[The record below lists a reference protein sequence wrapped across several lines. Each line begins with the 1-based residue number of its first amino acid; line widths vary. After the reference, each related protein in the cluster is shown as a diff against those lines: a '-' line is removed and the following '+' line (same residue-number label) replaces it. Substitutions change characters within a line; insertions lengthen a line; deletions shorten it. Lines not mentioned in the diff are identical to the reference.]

1 MNRAETH
8 RAVDPITVEVLSSA
22 FRAICDEAS
31 ALLAK
36 GAYGATISEGH
47 DHSGSLLTREGR
59 LVAHGRRDQAA
70 HLGTFE
76 ESIRTT
82 IEHAGGFREGDVFVF
97 NDPYHGG
104 THQPDVKVIRPVF
117 VDGSLF
123 AFTISCGHWADVGG
137 PIPGSFN
144 PLARECF
151 AEGLRIPPM
160 LLVDQGR
167 PVRSTFEIIKANVR
181 VPDERMADLHAQQRA
196 AELMERRLL
205 EYVAQFG
212 ADVVEHTMYALM
224 DRSEV
229 LLREGIR
236 ELPDGTYEFEDFG
249 DCDVLH
255 PDKPRI
261 RVHVSM
267 TIDGDQVTFDFSKS
281 DPAPISPFGFA
292 RPALLSSVYD
302 GTMHCFPHLVPLN
315 HGITRSIEVVSVPGS
330 CVDVLPPTPV
340 LGFASGAYEKVAA
353 AVMACWAQAFATV
366 DPTRM
371 HAATVNLANLALSGD
386 HPETGVPFVSYLW
399 NEGGQGARSYK
410 DGNSFQLMIF
420 IGGATNQPIE
430 VLERLNAIRALSCEA
445 VGASAG
451 HGTYRGG
458 FGIDRSFEATGDMIL
473 TMHGDRAE
481 VTPFGLAGGCNGGG
495 NVLVLNP
502 GTDSERWLG
511 MHAVGEHIRKGDV
524 LRYSSNGGGG
534 FGPPRERAPEAVARD
549 VTEGYFS
556 ADLAAEIY
564 GVALT
569 ETESGYAV
577 DQEATAELRANG
589 MDDLPEGYGP
599 GEVHPMG
606 RDVVPRL
613 ARESAED

>member
-1 MNRAETH
+1 MSSGDTSRS
-8 RAVDPITVEVLSSA
+8 VDPITVEVLSSA

-36 GAYGATISEGH
+36 GAYGTTISEGH

-76 ESIRTT
+76 ESVKTT

-212 ADVVEHTMYALM
+212 AEVVEHTMYALM
-224 DRSEV
+224 DRSET

-236 ELPDGTYEFEDFG
+236 ELPDGVYEFEDFG

-261 RVHVSM
+261 RVHVRM
-267 TIDGDQVTFDFSKS
+267 TIADDQVTFDFSES

-371 HAATVNLANLALSGD
+371 HAATVNLANLALSGN

-458 FGIDRSFEATGDMIL
+458 FGIDRSFEATGDLIL

-495 NVLVLNP
+495 NILVLNP
-502 GTDSERWLG
+502 GTASERWLG
-511 MHAVGEHIRKGDV
+511 MHAVGEMIRKGDV

-534 FGPPRERAPEAVARD
+534 FGPPRERAPEAVAHD
-549 VTEGYFS
+549 VSEGYFGP
-556 ADLAAEIY
+556 DLAAAIY

-569 ETESGYAV
+569 ETESGYEV
-577 DQEATAELRANG
+577 DEEATAELRANG
-589 MDDLPEGYGP
+589 LDDPPEGYGA

-606 RDVVPRL
+606 RGVVPRP
-613 ARESAED
+613 A

>member
-1 MNRAETH
+1 MSPATSGNGTNI
-8 RAVDPITVEVLSSA
+8 DPITVEVLSSA

-36 GAYGATISEGH
+36 GAYGTTISEGH

-76 ESIRTT
+76 ESIKTT

-205 EYVAQFG
+205 EYVGQFG
-212 ADVVEHTMYALM
+212 AEVVEHTMYALM
-224 DRSEV
+224 DRSET

-267 TIDGDQVTFDFSKS
+267 TIAGDQVTFDFSKS

-366 DPTRM
+366 DPSRM
-371 HAATVNLANLALSGD
+371 HAATVNLANLALSGN

-511 MHAVGEHIRKGDV
+511 MHAVGEQIRQGDV

-534 FGPPRERAPEAVARD
+534 FGPPRERAPEAVAHD
-549 VTEGYFS
+549 VSEGYFGP
-556 ADLAAEIY
+556 DLAAAIY
-564 GVALT
+564 GVVLT
-569 ETESGYAV
+569 ETESGYEV
-577 DQEATAELRANG
+577 DEQATAELRANG
-589 MDDLPEGYGP
+589 MTELSVGYGP

-606 RDVVPRL
+606 RDVVPHPT
-613 ARESAED
+613 